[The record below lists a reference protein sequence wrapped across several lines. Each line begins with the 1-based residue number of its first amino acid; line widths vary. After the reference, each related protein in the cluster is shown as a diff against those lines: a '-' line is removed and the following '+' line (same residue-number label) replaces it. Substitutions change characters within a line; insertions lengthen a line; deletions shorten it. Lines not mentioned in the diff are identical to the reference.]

1 MFAEDELLPISALA
15 HLLYCERRC
24 ALIHLEQLWR
34 ENRYTAQGRQ
44 LHRRVHEGGREKV
57 GEVQRV
63 RSLPLRSL
71 ELGLTGVADVV
82 EFSPAQPDAPRPA
95 THVPGLPGRWQVRPV
110 EYKRGRPKKN
120 ACDEVQLC
128 AQAICLEEMLACRIH
143 EGSLFYGR
151 VRRRHVVA
159 LGETLRSQTRRAAEE
174 LHALIRAARTPPP
187 RHSAKCERCSLRDD
201 CFPKRLGGP
210 RASEYVRRCLA
221 NLAEPD
227 P

>member
-1 MFAEDELLPISALA
+1 
-15 HLLYCERRC
+15 
-24 ALIHLEQLWR
+24 
-34 ENRYTAQGRQ
+34 
-44 LHRRVHEGGREKV
+44 V

-95 THVPGLPGRWQVRPV
+95 TRVPGLPGRWQVRPV
-110 EYKRGRPKKN
+110 EYKRGRPKKD

-128 AQAICLEEMLACRIH
+128 AQAICLEEMLACQID

-151 VRRRHVVA
+151 VRRRHAVA
-159 LGETLRSQTRRAAEE
+159 LGEALRSQTRRAAEE

-201 CFPKRLGGP
+201 CFPKRLGGS
-210 RASEYVRRCLA
+210 RASQYVQRCLA
-221 NLAEPD
+221 NLTESNP
-227 P
+227 